1 MDTPQIMILSVLL
14 GTVALFLWGRWRHDM
29 VAMASLLVC
38 VVLGLVSTENA
49 FVGFGHPAVITVAC
63 ILILSSALQ
72 KSGAVDTLTRAV
84 LPQSAGPFVTMA
96 ALSLLAAILSAFMNN
111 VGALAL
117 LMPVALQMANKQ
129 DLPPGKILMPLA
141 FGSILGGM
149 TTLIGTPPN
158 LIVSGF
164 RANLNG
170 SGFSM
175 FDFSPVGIAVAV
187 AGLAFVILFGRFLVP
202 TRERAGAEGFET
214 GSYLTEARITD
225 DSKSVGMLLRDMNRE
240 LEKDDAQVIGLIRN
254 ERRIPAPSPYRELRP
269 HDVLLIEAEPE
280 GLAGALSGLEL
291 TLEAEWRDAEAKAA
305 EKEREK
311 QREQQAKAQE
321 SEQNA
326 EISADPADIEDTDNN
341 GNSGKSGDAASKD
354 ADTTTD
360 DAEAESVAPEEAA
373 TKPETKKPVQSDD
386 ISLIEVAVL
395 PNAPFMGRSAAD
407 VRIRSRYGINLLAI
421 SRRGQ
426 RSMSRLR
433 TMKMQAGD
441 VLLMQGPPEGI
452 YEFSNQMGCA
462 PLAERALHLGDKT
475 QALKATGIM
484 AIAILLAAF
493 GILPAAISFALGVLA
508 ALLVGVISPRTLYD
522 AVDWPV
528 VVLLAALIPVAN
540 AMESTGSA
548 DLIARFLLET
558 VAQGS
563 APLALALILIVTM
576 TLSDFMNNAATAAVM
591 CPIAIGS
598 AAQLDASSDPF
609 LMAVAIGASCAFLT
623 PIGHQNNT
631 LILGPGGFRFSD
643 YWRLGLPIEIIVVA
657 VAVPMLLWVWPL

>member
-1 MDTPQIMILSVLL
+1 MEIEQIMILTVLV

-29 VAMASLLVC
+29 VAMASLLAC
-38 VVLGLVSTENA
+38 VVLGLVPTGDA
-49 FVGFGHPAVITVAC
+49 FIGFGHPAVITVAC

-72 KSGAVDTLTRAV
+72 KSGAVDTLTRTV

-117 LMPVALQMANKQ
+117 LMPVALQIARKQ
-129 DLPPGKILMPLA
+129 NLPPGKILMPLA

-164 RANLNG
+164 RAELNG

-175 FDFSPVGIAVAV
+175 FDFSPVGVAIAAS
-187 AGLAFVILFGRFLVP
+187 GLVFVILLGRFLVP

-214 GSYLTEARITD
+214 GSYLTEARITEG
-225 DSKSVGMLLRDMNRE
+225 SKAIGMLLRDINNE
-240 LEKDDAQVIGLIRN
+240 LEKTDAQVIGLIRN
-254 ERRIPAPSPYRELRP
+254 ERRIPAPNPFREL
-269 HDVLLIEAEPE
+269 HQNDVLLIETEPE
-280 GLAGALSGLEL
+280 GLAAALSAVEL
-291 TLEAEWRDAEAKAA
+291 TLEAEWNDAQAKLKAQDSDEKTLSDTKAA
-305 EKEREK
+305 DSTKTE
-311 QREQQAKAQE
+311 
-321 SEQNA
+321 
-326 EISADPADIEDTDNN
+326 T
-341 GNSGKSGDAASKD
+341 SGDTEAPSDPDQNDAPTD
-354 ADTTTD
+354 ADKT
-360 DAEAESVAPEEAA
+360 AL
-373 TKPETKKPVQSDD
+373 QSDD
-386 ISLIEVAVL
+386 ISLIELAVL
-395 PNAPFMGRSAAD
+395 PNAAFIGRSATD
-407 VRIRSRYGINLLAI
+407 IRLRNRYGINLLAV
-421 SRRGQ
+421 SRQGR
-426 RSMSRLR
+426 RSMARLR
-433 TMKMQAGD
+433 TMTMQAGD
-441 VLLMQGPPEGI
+441 VLLMQGPPEAI
-452 YEFSNQMGCA
+452 YDFGNRLGCV
-462 PLAERALHLGDKT
+462 PLAERSLHLADKA
-475 QALKATGIM
+475 QALKTTMIM

-508 ALLVGVISPRTLYD
+508 ALLIRVVSPRTLYD

-548 DLIARFLLET
+548 DLIARFLLQS
-558 VAQGS
+558 VAQGN
-563 APLALALILIVTM
+563 ATIAVGLILVVTM

-598 AAQLDASSDPF
+598 AAQLEASSDPF

-631 LILGPGGFRFSD
+631 LILGPGGFRFGD
-643 YWRLGLPIEIIVVA
+643 YWKLGLPIEIIVVA
-657 VAVPMLLWVWPL
+657 VGVPMLLWVWPL

>member
-1 MDTPQIMILSVLL
+1 MNSPQIMILTVLV
-14 GTVALFLWGRWRHDM
+14 GTVILFLWGRWRHDM
-29 VAMASLLVC
+29 VAMASLLIC
-38 VVLGLVSTENA
+38 VVLGLVPTDAA

-72 KSGAVDTLTRAV
+72 QSGAVATLTRTV
-84 LPQSAGPFVTMA
+84 LPQSTGPFVTLA
-96 ALSLLAAILSAFMNN
+96 ALSLLAALLSAFMNN

-117 LMPVALQMANKQ
+117 LMPVALQIANKQ
-129 DLPPGKILMPLA
+129 GLPPGKILMPLA

-164 RANLNG
+164 RAEATG

-175 FDFSPVGIAVAV
+175 FDYSPVGLAIAAS
-187 AGLAFVILFGRFLVP
+187 GLAFVILLGRFLVP

-214 GSYLTEARITD
+214 GSYLTEARITEG
-225 DSKSVGMLLRDMNRE
+225 SKSVGMLLRDLNNE
-240 LEKDDAQVIGLIRN
+240 LEKSDAQVIGLIRH
-254 ERRIPAPSPYRELRP
+254 ERRIPAPSPYREL
-269 HDVLLIEAEPE
+269 HQNDILLIEAEPE
-280 GLAGALSGLEL
+280 SLASALSALDL
-291 TLEAEWRDAEAKAA
+291 TLEAEWRSAEAERKAREAQKEAQKEA
-305 EKEREK
+305 ENEARKNAETET
-311 QREQQAKAQE
+311 AKAQKAAT
-321 SEQNA
+321 A
-326 EISADPADIEDTDNN
+326 ETAIRP
-341 GNSGKSGDAASKD
+341 GKSGNG
-354 ADTTTD
+354 D
-360 DAEAESVAPEEAA
+360 DKEGNEDDGNAPARSREKAL
-373 TKPETKKPVQSDD
+373 QSDEV
-386 ISLIEVAVL
+386 SLIEVVVL
-395 PNAPFMGRSAAD
+395 PNAAFIGRSAAD
-407 VRIRSRYGINLLAI
+407 IAIRSRFGINLLAL
-421 SRRGQ
+421 SRQGQ

-433 TMKMQAGD
+433 TMKIQAGD
-441 VLLMQGPPEGI
+441 VLLMQGSPAAI
-452 YEFSNQMGCA
+452 SEFGNRMGCA
-462 PLAERALHLGDKT
+462 PLAERALHLTDKSR
-475 QALKATGIM
+475 ALKASIIM

-508 ALLVGVISPRTLYD
+508 SLLFSVVSPRTLYD

-558 VAQGS
+558 IAQGN
-563 APLALALILIVTM
+563 AVIALGLILVVTM

-598 AAQLDASSDPF
+598 AAQLDTNPDAF

-631 LILGPGGFRFSD
+631 LILGPGGFRFGD
-643 YWRLGLPIEIIVVA
+643 YWKLGLPIEIIVVT
-657 VAVPMLLWVWPL
+657 VGVPMLLWVWPL

>member
-1 MDTPQIMILSVLL
+1 MDSPQIMILTVLV
-14 GTVALFLWGRWRHDM
+14 GTVILFLWGRWRHDM

-38 VVLGLVSTENA
+38 VILGLVPTDAA

-72 KSGAVDTLTRAV
+72 QSGAVDTLTRTV
-84 LPQSAGPFVTMA
+84 LPQSAGPFITLA
-96 ALSLLAAILSAFMNN
+96 ALSTLAAILSAFMNN

-117 LMPVALQMANKQ
+117 LMPVALQIANKQ
-129 DLPPGKILMPLA
+129 GLPPGKILMPLA

-164 RANLNG
+164 RAGIDG

-175 FDFSPVGIAVAV
+175 FDYSPVGLAIAAS
-187 AGLAFVILFGRFLVP
+187 GLTFVILLGRFLVP

-214 GSYLTEARITD
+214 GSYLTEARITEG
-225 DSKSVGMLLRDMNRE
+225 SKSVGMLLSDLNNE
-240 LEKDDAQVIGLIRN
+240 LEKSDAQVIGLIRH
-254 ERRIPAPSPYRELRP
+254 ERRIPAPSPYREL
-269 HDVLLIEAEPE
+269 HQNDILLIEAEPE
-280 GLAGALSGLEL
+280 SLASALSALDL
-291 TLEAEWRDAEAKAA
+291 TLEAEWR
-305 EKEREK
+305 
-311 QREQQAKAQE
+311 
-321 SEQNA
+321 S
-326 EISADPADIEDTDNN
+326 
-341 GNSGKSGDAASKD
+341 
-354 ADTTTD
+354 
-360 DAEAESVAPEEAA
+360 AEAERRAQEAA
-373 TKPETKKPVQSDD
+373 KQAGKDTKQEDKETTKAQKANTSEKTISTDKTQQDSPQDDIREDGEDVVIPPEKALKSDD
-386 ISLIEVAVL
+386 VSLIEVVVL
-395 PNAPFMGRSAAD
+395 PNAAFIGRSAAD
-407 VRIRSRYGINLLAI
+407 IRIRNRFGINLLAL
-421 SRRGQ
+421 SRQGQ
-426 RSMSRLR
+426 RSMTRLR

-441 VLLMQGPPEGI
+441 VLLMQGTPHAVA
-452 YEFSNQMGCA
+452 EFGNRMGCA
-462 PLAERALHLGDKT
+462 PLAERALHLTDKS
-475 QALKATGIM
+475 QALKASVIM

-508 ALLVGVISPRTLYD
+508 SLLFSVVSPRTLYD

-558 VAQGS
+558 IAQGN
-563 APLALALILIVTM
+563 AVIALGLILVVTM

-598 AAQLDASSDPF
+598 AAQLDANPDAF

-631 LILGPGGFRFSD
+631 LILGPGGFRFGD
-643 YWRLGLPIEIIVVA
+643 YWKLGLPIEIIVVA
-657 VAVPMLLWVWPL
+657 VGVPMLLWMWPL

>member
-1 MDTPQIMILSVLL
+1 MEIEQIMILSVLV

-29 VAMASLLVC
+29 VAMASLLAC
-38 VVLGLVSTENA
+38 VVLGLVPTGDA
-49 FVGFGHPAVITVAC
+49 FIGFGHPAVITVAC

-72 KSGAVDTLTRAV
+72 KSGAVDTLTRTV

-117 LMPVALQMANKQ
+117 LMPVALQVARKQ
-129 DLPPGKILMPLA
+129 NLPPGKILMPLA

-164 RANLNG
+164 RAELNG

-175 FDFSPVGIAVAV
+175 FDFTPVGIAIA
-187 AGLAFVILFGRFLVP
+187 ASGLVFVILLGRFLVP

-214 GSYLTEARITD
+214 GSYLTEARITEG
-225 DSKSVGMLLRDMNRE
+225 SKAIGMLLRDINNE
-240 LEKDDAQVIGLIRN
+240 LEKTDAQVIGLIRN
-254 ERRIPAPSPYRELRP
+254 ERRIPAPNPFREL
-269 HDVLLIEAEPE
+269 HQNDVLLIETEPE
-280 GLAGALSGLEL
+280 GLAAALSAVEL
-291 TLEAEWRDAEAKAA
+291 TLEAEWNDAQAKLKAQDSDEKTLSDTKAADSTKTETTGDAE
-305 EKEREK
+305 
-311 QREQQAKAQE
+311 
-321 SEQNA
+321 SPSDPDQN
-326 EISADPADIEDTDNN
+326 
-341 GNSGKSGDAASKD
+341 DAPKD
-354 ADTTTD
+354 ADKT
-360 DAEAESVAPEEAA
+360 AL
-373 TKPETKKPVQSDD
+373 QSDD
-386 ISLIEVAVL
+386 ISLIELAVL
-395 PNAPFMGRSAAD
+395 PNAAFIGRSATD
-407 VRIRSRYGINLLAI
+407 IRLRNRYGINLLAV
-421 SRRGQ
+421 SRQGR
-426 RSMSRLR
+426 RSMARLR
-433 TMKMQAGD
+433 TMTMQAGD
-441 VLLMQGPPEGI
+441 VLLMQGPPEAI
-452 YEFSNQMGCA
+452 YDFGNRLGCV
-462 PLAERALHLGDKT
+462 PLAERSLHLADKA
-475 QALKATGIM
+475 QALKTTMIM

-493 GILPAAISFALGVLA
+493 GILPAAISFALGVLV
-508 ALLVGVISPRTLYD
+508 ALLVRVVSPRTLYD

-548 DLIARFLLET
+548 DLIARFLLQS
-558 VAQGS
+558 VAQGN
-563 APLALALILIVTM
+563 ATIAVGLILVVTM

-631 LILGPGGFRFSD
+631 LILGPGGFRFGD
-643 YWRLGLPIEIIVVA
+643 YWKLGLPIEIIVVA
-657 VAVPMLLWVWPL
+657 VGVPMLLWVWPL